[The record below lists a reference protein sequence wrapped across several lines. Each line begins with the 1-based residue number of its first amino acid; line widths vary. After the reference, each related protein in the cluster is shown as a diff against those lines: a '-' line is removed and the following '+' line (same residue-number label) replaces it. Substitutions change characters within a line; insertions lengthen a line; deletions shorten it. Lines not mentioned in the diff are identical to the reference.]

1 MKKICEIYDISK
13 DYSSSNKTLLVLVS
27 DLETSILQSYFP
39 EDIDDAYIV
48 MNENEWRNYIAV
60 DKEFNRNESKHQ
72 MRRKHSSVRLEVDT
86 SNLYANDLVSEIL
99 ENAECGTQ
107 IDLALSKLNKLAKE
121 RFLKHYV
128 DHLTYR
134 QIAEEEG
141 KAVSTIY
148 ESIQTARKKFLKN
161 F

>member
-13 DYSSSNKTLLVLVS
+13 DYSSNDKSLLVLVS
-27 DLETSILQSYFP
+27 DLDKSILQSYFS
-39 EDIDDAYIV
+39 EKINDDYIV
-48 MNENEWRNYIAV
+48 MNESKWSDYIAV

-72 MRRKHSSVRLEVDT
+72 MRRKNNSVKLEIET
-86 SNLYANDLVSEIL
+86 SNLYTNDLVAEIL
-99 ENAECGTQ
+99 ENAECGLK
-107 IDLALSKLNKLAKE
+107 IESALSKLNKIAKE

-128 DHLTYR
+128 DHRTYR
-134 QIAEEEG
+134 QIAEDEG